1 MSEVKFLAST
11 VPDSSDKETCYLV
24 AILELVTRM
33 QKECGTTASV
43 RVMTYLNTRLNDEL
57 I

>member
-1 MSEVKFLAST
+1 MSEVKFLASN
-11 VPDSSDKETCYLV
+11 VPDYSDKETCYLV
-24 AILELVTRM
+24 AILELVARM

-43 RVMTYLNTRLNDEL
+43 RVMTYLTTRLNDEL